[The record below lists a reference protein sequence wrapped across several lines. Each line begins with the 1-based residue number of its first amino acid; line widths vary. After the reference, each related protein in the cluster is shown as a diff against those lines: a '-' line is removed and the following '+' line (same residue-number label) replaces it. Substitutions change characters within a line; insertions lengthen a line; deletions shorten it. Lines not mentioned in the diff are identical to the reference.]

1 MAYILNNRKKQSLFS
16 QLELLLESGL
26 DFSRAFRL
34 TISGADKKD
43 TEILSSV
50 FDDVVSGQSLWHAMQ
65 RSVTFSPLD
74 YGVVKIGEETGRM
87 PYALHF
93 LADYNARKENQKRM
107 LVSALSYPAI
117 TLCIALAVLTF
128 MLAVVVPMFQ
138 SVYER
143 MGGELP
149 VMTLI
154 VIELSKALPYIGTG
168 IGTAVCV
175 AAYIGKVFAK
185 SDRYRMIVSS
195 VLLSMP
201 YCGLLIRKYYQTRFC
216 QLGYLLTSSGIPMLK
231 SLAMIETVIGFCPY
245 ERSIK
250 RICSE
255 IERGRS
261 FSESLGRYEHLYGRN
276 LVTLLKVGEE
286 TNRLDCML
294 RSQAEAISAELD
306 YEIRQLNN
314 VVEPM
319 MILTIGIIVAFILIA
334 MYLPMFRLGMLIM

>member
-1 MAYILNNRKKQSLFS
+1 
-16 QLELLLESGL
+16 
-26 DFSRAFRL
+26 
-34 TISGADKKD
+34 
-43 TEILSSV
+43 
-50 FDDVVSGQSLWHAMQ
+50 
-65 RSVTFSPLD
+65 
-74 YGVVKIGEETGRM
+74 
-87 PYALHF
+87 
-93 LADYNARKENQKRM
+93 
-107 LVSALSYPAI
+107 
-117 TLCIALAVLTF
+117 
-128 MLAVVVPMFQ
+128 
-138 SVYER
+138 
-143 MGGELP
+143 
-149 VMTLI
+149 
-154 VIELSKALPYIGTG
+154 
-168 IGTAVCV
+168 
-175 AAYIGKVFAK
+175 
-185 SDRYRMIVSS
+185 
-195 VLLSMP
+195 
-201 YCGLLIRKYYQTRFC
+201 
-216 QLGYLLTSSGIPMLK
+216 
-231 SLAMIETVIGFCPY
+231 MIETVIGFCPY

>member
-16 QLELLLESGL
+16 QLEMLLESGL

-93 LADYNARKENQKRM
+93 LADYYARKENQKRM

-261 FSESLGRYEHLYGRN
+261 FSESLGR
-276 LVTLLKVGEE
+276 
-286 TNRLDCML
+286 
-294 RSQAEAISAELD
+294 I
-306 YEIRQLNN
+306 
-314 VVEPM
+314 
-319 MILTIGIIVAFILIA
+319 
-334 MYLPMFRLGMLIM
+334 